1 MPKNKG
7 KPFSKK
13 EEDKMMA
20 RVLVVDDEDDIRNLI
35 ARSLEAES
43 YSVDTVGSVE
53 AALDLMESNPYDVLI
68 TDKNLPDADGAKE
81 GGMNLLRYSRKA
93 FPRTEVIMMTGYSS
107 VETAIEAIK
116 LGAFDYLT
124 KPFSLED
131 LREKIDRIMNYRSFL
146 NSENALET
154 YRTLHNELLSLLENR
169 DNLPEEELHKLLK
182 LLGSRIDQVFGAQKE
197 WERII
202 QLQSEALR
210 NIEAYAE
217 ELKKVIPRKDQ
228 AYHLVRKIYGE
239 ASKRIQ

>member
-1 MPKNKG
+1 
-7 KPFSKK
+7 
-13 EEDKMMA
+13 
-20 RVLVVDDEDDIRNLI
+20 
-35 ARSLEAES
+35 
-43 YSVDTVGSVE
+43 
-53 AALDLMESNPYDVLI
+53 
-68 TDKNLPDADGAKE
+68 
-81 GGMNLLRYSRKA
+81 MNLLRYSRKA

-107 VETAIEAIK
+107 VETAIEAMK

-131 LREKIDRIMNYRSFL
+131 LREKVDRIMNYRSFL
-146 NSENALET
+146 NSENTLET

-169 DNLPEEELHKLLK
+169 DNLPEGELHKLLK

-202 QLQSEALR
+202 KLQSEALR

-217 ELKKVIPRKDQ
+217 ELKKAIPRKDH
-228 AYHLVRKIYGE
+228 AYHLVKKIHGE